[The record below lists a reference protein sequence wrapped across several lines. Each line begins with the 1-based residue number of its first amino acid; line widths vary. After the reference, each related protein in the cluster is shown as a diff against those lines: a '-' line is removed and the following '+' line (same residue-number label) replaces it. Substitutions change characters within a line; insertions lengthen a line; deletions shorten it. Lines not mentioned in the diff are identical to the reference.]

1 MTWLVKTDVPCLA
14 SSVSGA
20 DFSSYLLQ
28 WSTLSRQWSTSK
40 RFKINGDKLCIHVAT
55 RITRTQLDLV
65 ATLSETHTRARAH
78 AYIDRATD
86 KLFEILAKTLFF
98 L

>member
-1 MTWLVKTDVPCLA
+1 MTWLVKIDVPCLA

-28 WSTLSRQWSTSK
+28 WSTLSRQWSNSK

-55 RITRTQLDLV
+55 
-65 ATLSETHTRARAH
+65 
-78 AYIDRATD
+78 
-86 KLFEILAKTLFF
+86 
-98 L
+98 